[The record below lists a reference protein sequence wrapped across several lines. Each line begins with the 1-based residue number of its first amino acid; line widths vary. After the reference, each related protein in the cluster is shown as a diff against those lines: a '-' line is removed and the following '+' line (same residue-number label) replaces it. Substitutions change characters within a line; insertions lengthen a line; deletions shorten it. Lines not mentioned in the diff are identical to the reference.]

1 MKRFLQGMI
10 SDKRYVCTI
19 ETCEW
24 RIVFFAKKSEVWFL
38 LLLYFKGL
46 DSTEQ
51 EAAAFKRNTK
61 ERIIHE

>member
-1 MKRFLQGMI
+1 MR
-10 SDKRYVCTI
+10 TI

-24 RIVFFAKKSEVWFL
+24 RIVFFAKKWEVWL